1 MFVKLDLLIDRITTD
16 YSNRHQFKVDEPFPI
31 HMSASNHLSIRSLED
46 GCVYSKLFFDT
57 LLRMK
62 SLATDKGEL
71 IDICKNEYRNQPDE
85 LKIIQDFEDNY
96 SSDQALW
103 WYTRESCFSRLLTK
117 ALYTKNLTLLSLFG
131 FFIRDIQDQ
140 LKRNQSQ
147 SPIRVYYGQIM
158 PSDDLLRLKNSIGHH
173 LLIDRFLS
181 TDLTRAQTN
190 HSLNSFPI
198 GNDFFRILFEIEA
211 APQTDLERSF
221 ADITA
226 FTFPGQKQQVL
237 FMSGSMFHLTAVQQQ
252 DKKTRLWIAKLV
264 FTNTTKDYDDNN
276 LTRCGQI
283 ILDQIGRID
292 TAEAY
297 FSRLV
302 NETPDAASVDL
313 SNCFHALGFIYFEK
327 HNYDLSLNWYYKAV
341 QTSAWNS
348 LDSADSYYSM
358 GCTYQK
364 ITMYQRALECY
375 QAALY
380 IWQKLRHDDPSV
392 EMANC
397 WNNMGCIYETGECYH
412 KALECHT
419 SALAIREQ
427 LNVDIGLSRN
437 NIGNIYLCLGE
448 YATALEHYQF
458 SFEKKKK
465 TLPFRHL
472 SIGMTLANIGLVYE
486 YDGNWKTASEYYS
499 KAASIFRELFPT
511 VHIYNVQ
518 IQEDLQRVLS
528 SAKFESVDRNLETPV

>member
-1 MFVKLDLLIDRITTD
+1 
-16 YSNRHQFKVDEPFPI
+16 
-31 HMSASNHLSIRSLED
+31 
-46 GCVYSKLFFDT
+46 
-57 LLRMK
+57 MK
-62 SLATDKGEL
+62 SLTTDKGEL
-71 IDICKNEYRNQPDE
+71 INICKNEYRNQPDE
-85 LKIIQDFEDNY
+85 LKIIHDFEKNY

-131 FFIRDIQDQ
+131 FFIRDIQHH

-147 SPIRVYYGQIM
+147 SSIRVYYGQIM
-158 PSDDLLRLKNSIGHH
+158 SSDELIRLKNSIGHY

-181 TDLTRAQTN
+181 TDLTRAQTSQ
-190 HSLNSFPI
+190 SLNNFPVA
-198 GNDFFRILFEIEA
+198 NDFFRILFEIEA
-211 APQTDLERSF
+211 APQNDSERSF

-226 FTFPGQKQQVL
+226 FTYPGQKQQAL

-252 DKKTRLWIAKLV
+252 DKKTRLWVAKLV
-264 FTNTTKDYDDNN
+264 LTNMDKDYDDSN

-283 ILDQIGRID
+283 ILDQIGQID

-302 NETPDAASVDL
+302 KEAPETVSVDL
-313 SNCFHALGFIYFEK
+313 SNCFHALGFVYFEK
-327 HNYDLSLNWYYKAV
+327 HNFDLSLNWYYKAI
-341 QTSAWNS
+341 QTSTWNS

-364 ITMYQRALECY
+364 TMNNQRALECY
-375 QAALY
+375 QAALA
-380 IWQKLRHDDPSV
+380 IWPQLRHDDPTV

-397 WNNMGCIYETGECYH
+397 WNNMGCIYEIGEFYH

-419 SALAIREQ
+419 NALAIRER
-427 LNVDIGLSRN
+427 LDVDIGLSRN
-437 NIGNIYLCLGE
+437 NIGNIYFCLGE

-458 SFEKKKK
+458 AFEKKKK
-465 TLPFRHL
+465 TMPFRHL
-472 SIGMTLANIGLVYE
+472 SIGKTLANIGLVYE

-518 IQEDLQRVLS
+518 IQEDLQRVVS
-528 SAKFESVDRNLETPV
+528 TAKFESVDTNLETAV